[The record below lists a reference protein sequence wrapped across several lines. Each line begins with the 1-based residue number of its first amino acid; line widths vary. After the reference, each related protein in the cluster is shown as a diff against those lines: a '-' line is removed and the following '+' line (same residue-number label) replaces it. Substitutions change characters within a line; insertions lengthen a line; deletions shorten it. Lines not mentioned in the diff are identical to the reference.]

1 MNFRTLLLSL
11 AGAAITVGLLTK
23 LAHAEPTSDGVH
35 VAEPAGG
42 SNLAVRQG
50 TDPFLRF
57 SLGGRVG
64 RNSSAGYDPF
74 SATDTTGGIELVATA
89 RLYRRGPFSLAAGLS
104 YDASGST
111 GSARGATTQLAASR
125 FAAVAEGRYLLTG
138 GFVPLVRLAP
148 GLLGAAQSLSDGSDT
163 LRATSTHLSLDGSV
177 GTGILLGSPD
187 AKHRVRAWFVPRIG
201 YAWSTARTPK
211 VAIDDPNAILGQ
223 NSGRTL
229 PSLAFRGPY
238 FAAEVALAF

>member
-11 AGAAITVGLLTK
+11 AGAAVTVGLLTK
-23 LAHAEPTSDGVH
+23 LAHAEPTSDAVLA
-35 VAEPAGG
+35 AEPAA
-42 SNLAVRQG
+42 SDLAVRQA

-74 SATDTTGGIELVATA
+74 SATDTTGGIELAATA
-89 RLYRRGPFSLAAGLS
+89 RVYRRGPISLAAGLS
-104 YDASGST
+104 YDATGST
-111 GSARGATTQLAASR
+111 GSARGATTQLAAYR

-148 GLLGAAQSLSDGSDT
+148 GLLGASQSLADGSDT
-163 LRATSTHLSLDGSV
+163 LHATTTHLSLDGSI

-187 AKHRVRAWFVPRIG
+187 GKRRVRAWFVPRIG

-211 VAIDDPNAILGQ
+211 VAIEDPNAILGQ

-238 FAAEVALAF
+238 VAAEVALAF